1 MRKNVYTIR
10 ELSENVDL
18 DFEKAESDIFSN
30 EDELLEILVRF
41 HKFKFFIILIIFL
54 RNLTKINQ
62 NRSARRSYRSSKE
75 SLLRFEILETS
86 KFNPHTVGILV

>member
-41 HKFKFFIILIIFL
+41 HKFKFACSWKFF
-54 RNLTKINQ
+54 
-62 NRSARRSYRSSKE
+62 
-75 SLLRFEILETS
+75 FEILQ
-86 KFNPHTVGILV
+86 K

>member
-41 HKFKFFIILIIFL
+41 QKLNF
-54 RNLTKINQ
+54 
-62 NRSARRSYRSSKE
+62 SY
-75 SLLRFEILETS
+75 
-86 KFNPHTVGILV
+86 